1 MSITIFGFQALWSP
15 YFFISLTIIT
25 ILFFLLATK
34 WRHKIQDSRPITR
47 KETVLVLLSV
57 IIIYVIK
64 GSPVDLWGHIL
75 FSMHMVQMGIFYLLI
90 PPLLIAGV
98 PNYMWKALLNL
109 PVIKQ
114 VFSFFTKP
122 LIALIVFNGAF
133 SFYHIPLI
141 FDTIK
146 VDMVLHSIVTGTI
159 FVLSFFMWW
168 PLVNTLEGEYK
179 LSGVKK
185 IGYIFA
191 DGILLTPACALII
204 FSNDPMYETFFNG
217 GAWLEAMAL
226 CVPAGTLQSLQ
237 GLGIT
242 GPELFT
248 NMPPI
253 EDQQVGGVIMKI
265 IQEIIYGVI
274 LAQVFFEWYRK
285 ERSEEDALN
294 ASLYAARE
302 SNTLS

>member
-1 MSITIFGFQALWSP
+1 MSISIFGFQALWSP
-15 YFFISLTIIT
+15 YFLISLIILT

-34 WRHKIQDSRPITR
+34 WRHKITYSRSMTR
-47 KETVLVLLSV
+47 KEVTLVLTAVV
-57 IIIYVIK
+57 IIYTIK
-64 GSPVDLWGHIL
+64 GSPIDLLGHIL
-75 FSMHMVQMGIFYLLI
+75 FSVHMVQMGIFYLLV

-109 PVIKQ
+109 PVVKP
-114 VFSFFTKP
+114 VFGFLTKP

-146 VDMVLHSIVTGTI
+146 VDMLLHSIVTGSI
-159 FVLSFFMWW
+159 FIFAFLMWW

-204 FSNDPMYETFFNG
+204 FADSPMYETFFNG

-226 CVPAGTLQSLQ
+226 CVPAGTLQGLA

-248 NMPPI
+248 DMAPL
-253 EDQQVGGVIMKI
+253 EDQQVGGVVMKI

-285 ERSEEDALN
+285 EKSEEDALN

-302 SNTLS
+302 PNIQ